1 MRLNLRKG
9 VFPELAISVW
19 RAYNTEVKSPVIDIL
34 GMLGKVST
42 MIATAKT
49 ENELAADDAVSG
61 VIARPRGR
69 RREADREPL
78 ILDAAYELLDEIG
91 YDHLRVQDVAARAS
105 VGLATIYRRWSTK
118 QELVIAAM
126 SRAKAKVERPETDDP
141 RADLE
146 AFLREITSD
155 MFGPKSCFVV
165 GFVAALRDDPELNRV
180 FRESLLTELR
190 DQLRR
195 PIARVLGDDDP
206 DLDIRVDIAPAF
218 LIFRTLIDDR
228 PVDPDDL
235 ARRLCALV
243 LGAVELPLK

>member
-1 MRLNLRKG
+1 MS
-9 VFPELAISVW
+9 A
-19 RAYNTEVKSPVIDIL
+19 
-34 GMLGKVST
+34 M
-42 MIATAKT
+42 AKT
-49 ENELAADDAVSG
+49 ETDAAPEAVP
-61 VIARPRGR
+61 RPRGR

-78 ILDAAYELLDEIG
+78 ILDAANELLDEIG
-91 YDHLRVQDVAARAS
+91 YDHLRVQDVADRAH

-118 QELVIAAM
+118 QDLVIAAM
-126 SRAKAKVERPETDDP
+126 SRAKAHVERPETGDP

-146 AFLREITSD
+146 TFLREMTNE

-165 GFVAALRDDPELNRV
+165 GFVTALRNDPELARV
-180 FRESLLTELR
+180 FRDSLLTEMR

-206 DLDIRVDIAPAF
+206 DLDLRVDLAPAF

-228 PVDPDDL
+228 PTDPDDL

-243 LGAVELPLK
+243 LGAVPAAST